1 MPVSADILKLDNIR
15 KEINGR
21 LVLDSICLNIKR
33 DRNFGFLGPGGSGK
47 SLLAG
52 IIAGAYK
59 PDKGELLVKV
69 RSDGKNLT
77 GIIPH
82 IPAIYEDSTILGNL
96 RFFGSLNG
104 LKRKEFKSAAEH
116 TLKLCGLAEKKK
128 CFAAGLTALE
138 KHKLNIACGIIHQP
152 EIMLFDEPGYG
163 LDPPERDLITGLVEN
178 IAAGRNTVLI
188 FSRNSKT
195 IESICSSAA
204 LICQGKIIASGTIDE
219 LRQMISS
226 RAILRLCVDE
236 IRNIDFQKLGKL
248 SDVVSAGSSDSDLI
262 IEFRTEKPALN
273 SIFAELKKQKISVL
287 SVCTDYPDLGTVF
300 ETLTGF
306 NASDEEAG

>member
-1 MPVSADILKLDNIR
+1 MSADILKLDNIR
-15 KEINGR
+15 KETNGKV
-21 LVLDSICLNIKR
+21 VLDNICLNIKR
-33 DRNFGFLGPGGSGK
+33 DKNFGVLGPGGSGK

-52 IIAGAYK
+52 IIAGAFK

-69 RSDGKNLT
+69 MSNGKNLT

-104 LKRKEFKSAAEH
+104 LKRKEFKSAADHALE
-116 TLKLCGLAEKKK
+116 LCGLAEKKK
-128 CFAAGLTALE
+128 SFAAGLTALE
-138 KHKLNIACGIIHQP
+138 KHKLNIACGIIHKP
-152 EIMLFDEPGYG
+152 EIIIFDEPGYG
-163 LDPPERDLITGLVEN
+163 LDPPERDLITDLVGN
-178 IAAGRNTVLI
+178 ITAERNTSLI

-219 LRQMISS
+219 LRQMISG
-226 RAILRLCVDE
+226 RALLRLSVDE
-236 IRNIDFQKLGKL
+236 IRTIDFHKLRKL
-248 SDVVSAGSSDSDLI
+248 PDVVSAGSSDSDLI

-287 SVCTDYPDLGTVF
+287 SVCTDYHDLGTVF

-306 NASDEEAG
+306 SASAEEAG